1 MRAGNILVGTSGPAQ
16 QSMPA
21 GQTAGPACPVNQNPV
36 KHCQQGRASSVSR
49 RGLQPLWH
57 RQAYNANHPDGVL
70 EDHPSRSEL
79 AAQPMVSHRDMRLTS
94 LLHGLA
100 CPAAADP
107 SCLPADRFAALKEIN
122 NLLGRPDR
130 TARFNA
136 MTRSLQVHPDISF
149 RGSSRVIMIE
159 TVTWIVIK

>member
-1 MRAGNILVGTSGPAQ
+1 
-16 QSMPA
+16 
-21 GQTAGPACPVNQNPV
+21 
-36 KHCQQGRASSVSR
+36 
-49 RGLQPLWH
+49 
-57 RQAYNANHPDGVL
+57 
-70 EDHPSRSEL
+70 
-79 AAQPMVSHRDMRLTS
+79 MVSHRDMRLTS

-136 MTRSLQVHPDISF
+136 MTRSLQALHPQSCWMDF
-149 RGSSRVIMIE
+149 CPELGRKFLDLLGALYQGGSDAALEMPL
-159 TVTWIVIK
+159 TNWDP